1 MNDGLRYF
9 LGLDLGTGGIKSV
22 LFDENGK
29 EIYSAGQEYPL
40 YQPHNGW
47 AEQEPEDWFNAA
59 IVTIRR
65 IVNESGVPSENIVG
79 LGFAGQMMGAVL
91 LNGSGEPLRRAI
103 LWNDQRTGEAT
114 KIMAERVGAER
125 MLKVTCNPPR
135 EGLTAAKIFWVE
147 LNEPEVF
154 AQTQHILLPKDYLR
168 YRLTGEFATEVSDAS
183 ATQLLDTPKRC
194 WSDEM
199 MAGLNIKPSMLP
211 KVYES
216 YEVTGT
222 ILPEVAKATG
232 LSEKVKVVGGAGDN
246 AAASVGTGVVAAGR
260 AMTTIG
266 TSGVVFAFTNRPNID
281 PKGRVYTFCT
291 AVPDAWH
298 MMGLVNSA
306 GLSLKW
312 WRNGFFPDDEDY
324 LEIDKA
330 IASSPIGAN
339 KLIYNPYLMGE
350 ASPYWDVNARGSFVG
365 LSAIQKKEDITR
377 AVMEGITYAL
387 KESVDIYRDIGVEPK
402 VMRMCGG
409 GSKAPVWRQMMADIF
424 NMPVALPAGVSENS
438 AALGAAILAM
448 TGTGVYPDVKTAC
461 DKIVTLRDEMYDPDP
476 EANAKYEK
484 IAAIFRQIYP
494 ANKPIYDALAELE
507 I

>member
-1 MNDGLRYF
+1 MKYF

-22 LFDENGK
+22 LFDQNGK
-29 EIYSAGQEYPL
+29 EITFALQEYPL
-40 YQPHNGW
+40 YQPYNGW
-47 AEQEPEDWFNAA
+47 AEQEPEDWYNAA
-59 IVTIRR
+59 VATIRQ
-65 IVNESGVPSENIVG
+65 VVKQADVPAEAIIG
-79 LGFAGQMMGAVL
+79 IGIAGQMMGAVL
-91 LNGSGEPLRRAI
+91 LDSNGEPLRKAI

-114 KIMAERVGAER
+114 KAMAERVGADR

-147 LNEPEVF
+147 QNEPEVF
-154 AQTQHILLPKDYLR
+154 AQTAHILLPKDYVR

-183 ATQLLDTPKRC
+183 ATQLLDTPGRC

-199 MAGLNIKPSMLP
+199 MAALDITPSMLP

-216 YEVTGT
+216 YQITGT
-222 ILPEVAKATG
+222 LRPEVARAVG
-232 LSEKVKVVGGAGDN
+232 LSEKVVVVGGAGDN

-266 TSGVVFAFTNRPNID
+266 TSGVVFAFTNRPALD

-312 WRNGFFPDDEDY
+312 WRNGFYPDDEDY
-324 LEIDKA
+324 LQIDEEIAK
-330 IASSPIGAN
+330 SPIGAN
-339 KLIYNPYLMGE
+339 HLIYNPYLMGE
-350 ASPYWDVNARGSFVG
+350 ASPHWDVNARGSFVG
-365 LSAIQKKEDITR
+365 LSAIQTKKDLTR
-377 AVMEGITYAL
+377 AVMEGITFAL
-387 KESVDIYRDIGVEPK
+387 KESMDIYREIGVDPK

-409 GSKAPVWRQMMADIF
+409 GSKAPIWRQMMADIY
-424 NMPVALPAGVSENS
+424 NIPVALPAGVSENS

-448 TGTGVYPDVKTAC
+448 VGTGTYSDVPTAC
-461 DKIVTLRDEMYDPDP
+461 DQIVSLRDEQYLPNSD
-476 EANAKYEK
+476 ASAKYEK
-484 IAAIFRQIYP
+484 LAKIYRKVYP
-494 ANKPIYDALAELE
+494 ALQDIYRDLRNLEL
-507 I
+507 